1 MSETT
6 VPPCVVGIVVFHGV
20 EELDFSAPYA
30 VFSALRRLQIESGA
44 ADLPE
49 THVITI
55 SRTPGIIHGANGLRW
70 LPDYDLS
77 MCPDLSVLV
86 VPGSGEIGEPTVPE
100 MEEGGLWEF
109 VHERVSRVACLAGVG
124 TGTFVLAKAGAL
136 AGKRVTTRVKFRGDL
151 TRFSGVT
158 VVDAPLVT
166 DGGVWTAAS
175 GAWGV
180 DIGLA
185 MIARLYGSPVARRTA
200 SELDA
205 AWDETLIAP

>member
-1 MSETT
+1 MSE
-6 VPPCVVGIVVFHGV
+6 PSIPACVVGVVVFHGV

-44 ADLPE
+44 PDLPE

-77 MCPDLSVLV
+77 MCPELSVLV

-100 MEEGGLWEF
+100 MEEGGLWDF
-109 VHERVSRVACLAGVG
+109 VHERAAQARCLAGVG
-124 TGTFVLAKAGAL
+124 TGTFVLAKAGVL
-136 AGKRVTTRVKFRGDL
+136 SGKRATTRAKFRDGL
-151 TRFSGVT
+151 ARFAGVT
-158 VVDAPLVT
+158 VVDAPLVA
-166 DGGVWTAAS
+166 DGGVWTAAG

-180 DIGLA
+180 GIGLA
-185 MIARLYGSPVARRTA
+185 MIARLYGAPVARRTA

-205 AWDETLIAP
+205 AWDEALIAP